1 MRPRSV
7 RLLLAVV
14 AAMALAACSSGAG
27 SSPAA
32 PLIVEPWA
40 RAAAAGGQSAAYFTI
55 TNTSTAA
62 EALLSATSPAAST
75 VEVHETSIDGSG
87 VAAMHPVDKVDIP
100 AGESVVLKPGSYHL
114 MLMGLKGELAVGQT
128 VELDLVF
135 EHAGKVVVQAEVR
148 QG

>member
-7 RLLLAVV
+7 RLLLVV
-14 AAMALAACSSGAG
+14 GAAMALAACSSGAG

-62 EALLSATSPAAST
+62 EALLSATSPAANM

>member
-62 EALLSATSPAAST
+62 EALLSATSPAASMI
-75 VEVHETSIDGSG
+75 EVHETSIDGSG